1 MTLFELT
8 KDLAPAAD
16 VPLVSSIVGQ
26 IQSHNNVRPMSERT
40 YLYIY
45 HLENKCHEQR
55 YSCNLF

>member
-26 IQSHNNVRPMSERT
+26 IQSHNKIRPLSEHRFIIEDT
-40 YLYIY
+40 V
-45 HLENKCHEQR
+45 HCHE
-55 YSCNLF
+55 